1 MCTLS
6 VEDRGVAVARLR
18 QEPYGPESVKYRR
31 LNYLRQLALW
41 RSYLS

>member
-1 MCTLS
+1 MHIGNRAS
-6 VEDRGVAVARLR
+6 GIARLR